1 MPPLHVLL
9 GLFVMQVAARA
20 VSIAEGEVL
29 ADMSGGFCRNYKFGA
44 NIVNN
49 AQYLTGLDGGILP
62 NDHNGSNNYLVKLD
76 LSSRADVTD
85 GANYINCI

>member
-29 ADMSGGFCRNYKFGA
+29 ADVSGGFCRNYKFGGKLLA
-44 NIVNN
+44 
-49 AQYLTGLDGGILP
+49 YF
-62 NDHNGSNNYLVKLD
+62 NDKAIG
-76 LSSRADVTD
+76 
-85 GANYINCI
+85 